1 MMQYKS
7 MMYIFLGF
15 LCSHNDECATAT
27 CKLTLL
33 NQSLSCSPVSTD
45 GLSAYVST
53 TSTTSLAISWILTE
67 GVTATSYTIS
77 YINTDTQCFTDSDVI
92 TGIGAN
98 DTMYTVTGLQEDTE
112 YSISVTAI
120 LSDGG
125 TGEDNL
131 TASTMA
137 TG

>member
-1 MMQYKS
+1 MQCKS
-7 MMYIFLGF
+7 IIYIFLRF

-33 NQSLSCSPVSTD
+33 NQSLSCSHLST
-45 GLSAYVST
+45 GALSVYVSA
-53 TSTTSLAISWILTE
+53 TSTTSLVISWTLTE
-67 GVTATSYTIS
+67 GVTATSYNIS
-77 YINTDTQCFTDSDVI
+77 YTNTDTQCFTDSDNF
-92 TGIGAN
+92 TDIGAN
-98 DTMYTVTGLQEDTE
+98 ETMYTVTGLQEGTE

-120 LSDGG
+120 LSDGES
-125 TGEDNL
+125 GEDSL